1 MDRMNID
8 IYIKIFI
15 FKIIDNA
22 IIQASERY
30 AIKSLTKSSFRQMIK
45 KNKHHLIFD
54 SNFMTRNSYDYVYPS
69 YFHHG

>member
-1 MDRMNID
+1 MNID

-22 IIQASERY
+22 IIQANERY